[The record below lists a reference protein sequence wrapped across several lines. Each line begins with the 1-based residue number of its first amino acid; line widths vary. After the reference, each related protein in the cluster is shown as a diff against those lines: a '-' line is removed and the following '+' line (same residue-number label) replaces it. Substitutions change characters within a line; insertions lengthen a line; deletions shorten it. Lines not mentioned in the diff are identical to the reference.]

1 MNQVGTM
8 RSVWNG
14 TISFGLVSI
23 PIKLYAAVSSRSIGF
38 KLLCKECMTPIHY
51 ERHCEGCDDP
61 VEWEDTIKALPLGDG
76 QFLPFTKEELS
87 SIKPEKTD
95 RIEIV
100 EFIDVNEIQPLFYDK
115 FYFCAPSR
123 KTERSYFLF
132 RKVLEDSNKVA
143 VGQFVMREREYVAA
157 IQPHGPGL
165 LLSTLNYS
173 YEIRDIND
181 IESLAEPPELQKQ
194 ELELAR
200 KLVDQLTED
209 EFKLTEFR
217 DEFAERLQ
225 EMMERKEK
233 ITVEEGEE
241 VTAFDEESL
250 MEALQ
255 ASLN

>member
-1 MNQVGTM
+1 M

-23 PIKLYAAVSSRSIGF
+23 PIKLYAAVSQRSIGF
-38 KLLCKECMTPIHY
+38 KLLCKKCMTPIHY
-51 ERHCEGCDDP
+51 ERHCEGCEDP
-61 VEWEDTIKALPLGDG
+61 VDWEDTIKALPLGDG
-76 QFLPFTKEELS
+76 QFLPFTKEELET
-87 SIKPEKTD
+87 IKPEKTD
-95 RIEIV
+95 RIEVI
-100 EFIDVNEIQPLFYDK
+100 EFTDESEIQPLYYDK

-132 RKVLEDSNKVA
+132 KKVLEDSQKVA
-143 VGQFVMREREYVAA
+143 IGRFVMREREYVAA
-157 IQPHGPGL
+157 IQAYGPGL

-181 IESLAEPPELQKQ
+181 IEALKEAPELKKQ
-194 ELELAR
+194 ELTLAK
-200 KLVDQLTED
+200 KLVDQLTQEKLKLE
-209 EFKLTEFR
+209 EFK

-225 EMMERKEK
+225 QMMEKKEK
-233 ITVEEGEE
+233 IVVEEKEE
-241 VTAFDEESL
+241 VKPFDEESL

>member
-1 MNQVGTM
+1 M

-51 ERHCEGCDDP
+51 ERHCEGCDEP
-61 VEWEDTIKALPLGDG
+61 VEWEDTMKALPLGDG
-76 QFLPFTKEELS
+76 QFLPFSKEELE

-100 EFIDVNEIQPLFYDK
+100 EFIDAGDLEPLFYDK

-132 RKVLEDSNKVA
+132 RRVLEDSQKVA
-143 VGQFVMREREYVAA
+143 IGKFVMREREYVAA
-157 IQPHGPGL
+157 VQAHGPGL

-181 IESLAEPPELQKQ
+181 IETLAEPPDLKKEELQ
-194 ELELAR
+194 LAE

-209 EFKLTEFR
+209 EFKLAEFK

-225 EMMERKEK
+225 EMMEKKEK
-233 ITVEEGEE
+233 ITVESEEE
-241 VTAFDEESL
+241 VKPFDEESL

>member
-1 MNQVGTM
+1 M

-23 PIKLYAAVSSRSIGF
+23 PIKLYSAVSSRSIGF
-38 KLLCKECMTPIHY
+38 KLLCKNCMTPIRY
-51 ERHCEGCDDP
+51 ERHCEGCEGP
-61 VEWEDTIKALPLGDG
+61 VDWNDTIKALPLGDD
-76 QFLPFTKEELS
+76 QYLPFSKEELE
-87 SIKPEKTD
+87 SIRPEKTD

-100 EFIDVNEIQPLFYDK
+100 EFIDLTEIEPLFYDK
-115 FYFCAPSR
+115 FYFCAPTR

-143 VGQFVMREREYVAA
+143 VGRFVMREREYVAA

-181 IESLAEPPELQKQ
+181 LETLSEPPDLKKQ
-194 ELELAR
+194 ELELAQ

-209 EFKLTEFR
+209 EFELEEFR

-233 ITVEEGEE
+233 ITVEEEPE
-241 VTAFDEESL
+241 VQAFDEDSL

>member
-1 MNQVGTM
+1 M

-51 ERHCEGCDDP
+51 ERHCEGCDEP

-76 QFLPFTKEELS
+76 QFLPFTKEELE

-95 RIEIV
+95 RIEVV
-100 EFIDVNEIQPLFYDK
+100 EFIDASEIEPLYYDK
-115 FYFCAPSR
+115 FYFCAPAR

-143 VGQFVMREREYVAA
+143 IGRFVMREREYVSA

-165 LLSTLNYS
+165 LLSTLNYA
-173 YEIRDIND
+173 YEIRDIEE
-181 IESLAEPPELQKQ
+181 IETLAEPPKLKKEELG
-194 ELELAR
+194 LAK
-200 KLVDQLTED
+200 KLVDQLTQD
-209 EFKLTEFR
+209 ELKLEEFR
-217 DEFAERLQ
+217 DEFADRLE
-225 EMMERKEK
+225 EMMEKKEK
-233 ITVEEGEE
+233 ITVEEAEE
-241 VTAFDEESL
+241 VQPFDEESL